1 MMQNRKQTLAD
12 FFKKVHEAIEKNSG
26 HIVVYGEFDFDK
38 KYDEFVKNKSIYSMD
53 YELIDDMIQHFEE
66 QEEYEKCSVLLK
78 FKQDYAENT
87 EDTKSRK

>member
-1 MMQNRKQTLAD
+1 MRNKKQFSPNLL
-12 FFKKVHEAIEKNSG
+12 KKIHEAIEKNSG

-38 KYDEFVKNKSIYSMD
+38 KYDEFVKNKSINSMD

>member
-1 MMQNRKQTLAD
+1 MRNKKQFSSNLL
-12 FFKKVHEAIEKNSG
+12 KKIHEAIEKNSG
-26 HIVVYGEFDFDK
+26 HIVVYGEFNFDK

-78 FKQDYAENT
+78 FKQDYAENAENT
-87 EDTKSRK
+87 ESRK